1 MKNKFFFRIP
11 LILLI
16 IVLFSSVESY
26 GQHNYAFGKE
36 EKAFDGNDLI
46 SYFDGEVKKGK
57 DNIGFKYNETTLLF
71 SSEENRERFKA
82 DPEKYFPAYNGW
94 CATAIASG
102 SLARPDF
109 NNYKIQD
116 GRLLF
121 FEVRAF
127 FNGRTAWE
135 KDPDINKI
143 TADQKFGQI
152 FKEVEKKN

>member
-1 MKNKFFFRIP
+1 MFFIAFMNIN
-11 LILLI
+11 
-16 IVLFSSVESY
+16 SSY
-26 GQHNYAFGKE
+26 AQHNYAFHGD

-46 SYFDGEVKKGK
+46 SYFDGDLKKGK
-57 DNIGFKYNETTLLF
+57 DDITYKYNEVVLYF
-71 SSEENRERFKA
+71 ASNDNKEKFKA
-82 DPEKYFPAYNGW
+82 NPEKYFPAYNGW
-94 CATAIASG
+94 CATALASG
-102 SLARPDF
+102 TLAKPDY
-109 NNYKIQD
+109 NNFKIQE

-152 FKEVEKKN
+152 FKDNKKKD